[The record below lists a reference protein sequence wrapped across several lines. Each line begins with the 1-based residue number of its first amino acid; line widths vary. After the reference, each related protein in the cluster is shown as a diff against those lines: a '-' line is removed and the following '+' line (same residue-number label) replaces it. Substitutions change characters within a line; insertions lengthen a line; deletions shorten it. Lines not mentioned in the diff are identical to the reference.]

1 MLNNTLL
8 NSEYIHWLG
17 DLKSRIRNSQIKAAL
32 SVNSELISLYWD
44 LGKMI
49 VEKQE
54 HSRWG
59 SKLIEQLAARFESR
73 IS

>member
-1 MLNNTLL
+1 LNNTLL
-8 NSEYIHWLG
+8 NSEYIRWLG

-32 SVNSELISLYWD
+32 SVNSELYWD

>member
-1 MLNNTLL
+1 LNNTLL
-8 NSEYIHWLG
+8 NSEYIQWLG

-59 SKLIEQLAARFESR
+59 SKLIEQSAARFESR